1 MKKAIKWTL
10 FGLLLGGIVALSLCY
25 IIIPERTKSAIDI
38 VVGYLNTP
46 LGIAGGSTITIGL
59 VLGIIIKY
67 VLQATKTSIKDEL
80 NEVKEFNAEV
90 VVKAQ
95 EFYELGLQ
103 KEEEIKEL
111 ISSQETKYNELKSML
126 LEICETSPNAKI
138 KSIGEKAK
146 QELENI
152 EQESQKVLN
161 SISIDFPQYE
171 QGKNK
176 VQELQDKINELTE
189 KLERLVEQYE
199 ENERIDSNPKEE

>member
-1 MKKAIKWTL
+1 MKKSIKWTL
-10 FGLLLGGIVALSLCY
+10 FGLILGSFVSLGLCY
-25 IIIPERTKSAIDI
+25 IIIPERTKIAMDI

-46 LGIAGGSTITIGL
+46 LFIAGGSTITGGI
-59 VLGIIIKY
+59 VLGLIIKY

-95 EFYELGLQ
+95 EFYENGLQ

-111 ISSQETKYNELKSML
+111 ISSQETKYLELKNL
-126 LEICETSPNAKI
+126 LLDICETSPNAKI

-146 QELENI
+146 QELETI

-161 SISIDFPQYE
+161 SISIDFSQYE
-171 QGKNK
+171 QEKSK

-189 KLERLVEQYE
+189 KLERLVEHNE